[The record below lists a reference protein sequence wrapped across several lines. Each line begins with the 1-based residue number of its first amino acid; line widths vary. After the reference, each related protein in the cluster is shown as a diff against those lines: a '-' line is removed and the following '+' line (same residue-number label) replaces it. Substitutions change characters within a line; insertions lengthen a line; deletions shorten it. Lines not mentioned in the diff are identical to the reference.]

1 VAGAKAECRLRT
13 HSLVLRSEIE
23 VVRRILGALCVLC
36 GVEGVPK
43 QTEVSSRSSS
53 KSYDVETAAV
63 ASDRDHGSNPSPYI
77 PRRSS
82 SIAAGGREMAGLV
95 VARRYLLYREYSDDS
110 ERLQVEGREQ
120 R

>member
-1 VAGAKAECRLRT
+1 VE
-13 HSLVLRSEIE
+13 
-23 VVRRILGALCVLC
+23 RILGALCVLC

-43 QTEVSSRSSS
+43 QTEISSRSS

-63 ASDRDHGSNPSPYI
+63 ASDRDHGSNPSPYN

-82 SIAAGGREMAGLV
+82 SIAAGGREKAGLV

-110 ERLQVEGREQ
+110 ERLQVEGRGQ